1 MGLLHVDQLQA
12 GMVLEKNLLAFNG
25 RFLLPRGIVL
35 TEKHIQ
41 TMKVWGVVEASVEG
55 DLPAEPLKDAAASM
69 PPEVVQEAGRS
80 LETLFPSTPSTSPM
94 KDFYSVA
101 MERTTAALMRDR
113 SQRGAQAQQPRSP
126 ARRLSSNIPNLSVTA
141 SDLVSR
147 ELQLASLPDVY
158 YRIMEVINSTRSS
171 ASHIAEAVGKDTSL
185 LSRLLRLVNS
195 AFYGF
200 PSKIET
206 VTRAVAIVGTRELS
220 TLALGV
226 AAVQYF
232 NDIPSEYVDMKSFWR
247 HSVACACGVYARLMA
262 SEKIGVSEER
272 LFVSGL
278 LHDLG
283 KLVLFRQVP
292 LSARNAIELALAKK
306 IPLCEAEREILGF
319 DHAYLGALLLR
330 EWKIPSPLENAVRF
344 HHSPLSSSSP
354 LDPALLA
361 SADALAM
368 ATGFS
373 GSGSVVMPQISPEIW
388 AETGLSAAV
397 FQPVILQGG
406 RQIEDITNAF
416 LGNGGA

>member
-1 MGLLHVDQLQA
+1 MGLLHVDQLKA
-12 GMVLEKNLLAFNG
+12 GMILEKNLMAFNG
-25 RFLLPRGIVL
+25 RFLLPKGVVL

-41 TMKVWGVVEASVEG
+41 TMKVWGVVEASVEESG
-55 DLPAEPLKDAAASM
+55 PAVLAENSAPEI
-69 PPEVVQEAGRS
+69 PPGIAEEAERS
-80 LETLFPSTPSTSPM
+80 LQKIFPAAPSGSPM
-94 KDFYSVA
+94 KELCAVA
-101 MERTTAALMRDR
+101 RERLTAALLRDGVQQVQPFR
-113 SQRGAQAQQPRSP
+113 SVPRRMP
-126 ARRLSSNIPNLSVTA
+126 ANIPNPSVTA

-206 VTRAVAIVGTRELS
+206 VTRAVAIIGTKELS

-247 HSVACACGVYARLMA
+247 HSVACGVYARLMA
-262 SEKIGVSEER
+262 SEKVGVSEER

-283 KLVLFRQVP
+283 KLVLFRQIP
-292 LSARNAIELALAKK
+292 LSARNAIETASSKK
-306 IPLCEAEREILGF
+306 ISLYEAEREMLGF
-319 DHAYLGALLLR
+319 DHAHLGALLLR
-330 EWKIPSPLENAVRF
+330 EWKIPAPLENAVRF

-354 LDPALLA
+354 LEPAILA
-361 SADALAM
+361 AADALTM
-368 ATGFS
+368 ASGFN
-373 GSGSVVMPQISPEIW
+373 GSGSTVMPLISPQIW
-388 AETGLSAAV
+388 AETGLSSAV
-397 FQPVILQGG
+397 FQPVILQGS

-416 LGNGGA
+416 LGNGG

>member
-55 DLPAEPLKDAAASM
+55 DLPAEPLKDAAASI
-69 PPEVVQEAGRS
+69 PPEVLQEAGRS

-101 MERTTAALMRDR
+101 MERTTAALMHDR

-206 VTRAVAIVGTRELS
+206 VTRAVAIIGTRELS

-247 HSVACACGVYARLMA
+247 HSVACGVYARLMA
-262 SEKIGVSEER
+262 SEKVGVSEER

-388 AETGLSAAV
+388 VETGLSAAV